1 MKNIKEKCS
10 TIKSKI
16 SKGEEKW
23 KSKLSNSS
31 RCETKQ
37 RLEENKIKYKESLE
51 KLDEQLED
59 DKVIEDKKI
68 NGCVSLAP
76 TNLAALIIDG
86 ITIHK
91 FACLIKSYDVLHAMN
106 LKYVF
111 VDTVSMLQEKFYK
124 FLLALKKLK
133 PEIKFIISGDYSQ
146 LMPVCDRISPKYDYS
161 LNPAL
166 FELCDFNMIQLTT
179 RRRANNKLF
188 NLIKYDNVS
197 DLTPEDFTPTSN
209 ITDYNVHL
217 CYTNERRIKIN
228 NVMMTHKATNYE
240 GNKIDISKL
249 FWDTQSQDVTLQI
262 DTPIIAKINNI
273 DLGIVNNERFKIT
286 DIKKNMITITNEF
299 KKSSLMQLKTMHFN
313 DAFGLHIAPPSIAVK
328 GFLLV
333 RNMSSINLITKILI
347 RD

>member
-1 MKNIKEKCS
+1 M
-10 TIKSKI
+10 
-16 SKGEEKW
+16 
-23 KSKLSNSS
+23 
-31 RCETKQ
+31 
-37 RLEENKIKYKESLE
+37 
-51 KLDEQLED
+51 
-59 DKVIEDKKI
+59 
-68 NGCVSLAP
+68 
-76 TNLAALIIDG
+76 
-86 ITIHK
+86 
-91 FACLIKSYDVLHAMN
+91 
-106 LKYVF
+106 
-111 VDTVSMLQEKFYK
+111 
-124 FLLALKKLK
+124 KKLK
-133 PEIKFIISGDYSQ
+133 PEIKFIISGGFNQ
-146 LMPVCDRISPKYDYS
+146 LKPVCDRISPKYDYS

-313 DAFGLHIAPPSIAVK
+313 DAFGLHIALPSIAVK
-328 GFLLV
+328 GFP
-333 RNMSSINLITKILI
+333 
-347 RD
+347 